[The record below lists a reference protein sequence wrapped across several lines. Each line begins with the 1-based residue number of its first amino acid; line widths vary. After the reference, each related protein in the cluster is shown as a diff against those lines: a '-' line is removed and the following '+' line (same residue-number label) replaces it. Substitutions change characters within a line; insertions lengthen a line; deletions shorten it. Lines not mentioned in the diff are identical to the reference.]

1 MLGELAINAKT
12 LATWQ
17 LLIPLA
23 RSILG
28 LLALWPLALPTIL
41 EALIQIGMMTKKEFE
56 RYVARDRHCYHCG
69 TTEAL
74 APNHRANRGHGGSK
88 KSEVASNVVILC
100 SLFNGL
106 IESDSK
112 AAALAKKFGWK
123 ISRYDNP
130 LEMPVFDAVL
140 GQWFLFDNNY
150 QKSPL
155 LK

>member
-1 MLGELAINAKT
+1 
-12 LATWQ
+12 
-17 LLIPLA
+17 
-23 RSILG
+23 
-28 LLALWPLALPTIL
+28 
-41 EALIQIGMMTKKEFE
+41 MMTPKEFE
-56 RYVARDRHCYHCG
+56 RYLARDKHCYHCG

-130 LEMPVFDAVL
+130 REMPVYDTVT
-140 GQWFLFDNNY
+140 GEWW
-150 QKSPL
+150 L
-155 LK
+155 LDDSYDRDRLIG

>member
-1 MLGELAINAKT
+1 
-12 LATWQ
+12 
-17 LLIPLA
+17 
-23 RSILG
+23 
-28 LLALWPLALPTIL
+28 
-41 EALIQIGMMTKKEFE
+41 MTKKEFE
-56 RYVARDRHCYHCG
+56 RYVARDKHCYHCG

-106 IESDSK
+106 IESDAK
-112 AAALAKKFGWK
+112 AAGMAKRFGWK

-130 LEMPVFDAVL
+130 LEMPVYDAVL